1 MHDCPACR
9 VPLHGYEEVC
19 PSCGTRQMVRRGG
32 GSNRFSNFKAQ
43 QPGINWIPF
52 VLVFLGVGVVIL
64 LALPGSWIGKLVT
77 EGPPKED
84 PMAKVTYLDARNF
97 LETEITKGLTNVGAT
112 GKFTWQDPNAGTPVD
127 KSADVPVTLQ
137 IATSLPDPNMR
148 KGIID
153 PVKEYM
159 EKAKVPTLTMT
170 DARSHATWT
179 YNVQAAVQAPE
190 AEE

>member
-1 MHDCPACR
+1 
-9 VPLHGYEEVC
+9 
-19 PSCGTRQMVRRGG
+19 MVRRGG

>member
-19 PSCGTRQMVRRGG
+19 PSCGTRQMVRRG
-32 GSNRFSNFKAQ
+32 SNRFSSFKAQ

-97 LETEITKGLTNVGAT
+97 IETEITKGLTNAGAKGT
-112 GKFTWQDPNAGTPVD
+112 FTWQDPAAGTPVD
-127 KSADVPVTLQ
+127 KATDVPVTLQ

-148 KGIID
+148 RGIID
-153 PVKEYM
+153 PIKEYM
-159 EKAKVPTLTMT
+159 EKAKIPTLTMT
-170 DARSHATWT
+170 DSRSHATWT
-179 YNVQAAVQAPE
+179 YNVSTPAQAPE
-190 AEE
+190 PEE